1 MHSKIN
7 EIEMII
13 NEKIDE
19 FIKKFFDSLIK
30 KHQIGLGKSVRDS
43 EFKFDCVHLLYC
55 KCHKVDP
62 NRDGSYIGSSDWIKN
77 KKATINPVNK
87 KGNKCIQFDVTN
99 RKK

>member
-7 EIEMII
+7 KRKIII

-19 FIKKFFDSLIK
+19 FIKYLFDSVIK

-62 NRDGSYIGSSDWIKN
+62 NRHGSYIGFSDWIKN
-77 KKATINPVNK
+77 KKPTINPVNK
-87 KGNKCIQFDVTN
+87 NGNKCVQLDVTN
-99 RKK
+99 RK